1 MVTGRPRV
9 AVLGGDGRF
18 SHASLPGCDVR
29 VFQAG
34 RYGGNGE
41 LKRLEMALRA
51 GGVDRLVVLARWNG
65 HSATRAALRL
75 CRKLG
80 VPATVV
86 R

>member
-1 MVTGRPRV
+1 MTARQRV

-18 SHASLPGCDVR
+18 HHTSLVGCDVR
-29 VFQAG
+29 IFQAC
-34 RYGGNGE
+34 RFGGNGQ

-65 HSATRAALRL
+65 HSATRAAFRL

-80 VPATVV
+80 IPIAVIP
-86 R
+86 